1 MMEAAA
7 GACADLLME
16 CDEEECIWP
25 AASAEKR
32 EEEAKE
38 KHEGLQTAVE
48 EQMLSQPVRIIPIP
62 VQPVQSCSPTSSTGK
77 SAGAPLSF
85 MVNGQRVPLL
95 PGGGGAEL
103 KLRSHPQG
111 SVSGFTTVH
120 IPVTLTLHSP
130 SGTKHINTTAS
141 LSATV
146 SSSTHPAAS
155 AAPGPTPIITGVVSG
170 EAAQK
175 VLSNHNVKFTSSL
188 SRKRLKTLPSPKTTP
203 RHKLLRKGELRPV
216 APPDCPVCKSQYK
229 LITELRG
236 FMCLCSPAIAQSLQ
250 NLKRK
255 KKQPKHIR
263 RSRENKTSNKVS
275 RNRPGLSATSR
286 RLSDDLQFDQFSS
299 PVPPSRPLKE
309 EDQSGPP
316 PEPPHGKLVILV
328 EDFYYGS
335 APGQSSD
342 IPNLLSMKFSGPYRC
357 IHCAEM
363 LRNNIKL
370 MSHML
375 QHVPTMDSQTSCP
388 HCFRHF
394 TSPLRL
400 RGHLEAVHSQYES
413 TVTCRIC
420 ELAFRNEPAFLWHMK
435 TTHKPGEM
443 PYVCQVCDFRSSFY
457 SDVWSHFQQAHADTR
472 HLMCQYCL
480 RVLRSNA
487 CYQKHFARHQKKHV
501 LGCDKCRLRF
511 LYVKE
516 RVEHKVL
523 HHKTHVRPPQLSG
536 LKPGTKVTVR
546 TYSVVVGAGNEEL
559 VKTKKVAPCKVVDI
573 TSLPPAQTAPKRKT
587 VESLGPLLSS
597 LSPDRVSRPLQHCME
612 CLNLVPDLR
621 THFPSLVRCSLC
633 RFITC
638 CSTSYANHMIN
649 NHATCRKNPQYRT
662 IFQSEPRLSET
673 LKCDSC
679 TLSTCRGDVMAKHL
693 TERPEHTCITPTHT
707 ERSMI
712 GVEKH
717 NPYRVTSF
725 RGRSGTFV
733 PIHLLPSGPNSTQ
746 LSVKP
751 LTSPTPLCSPPAMTI
766 KILGSRPQPVKPS
779 VPSLSVPQLC
789 TILTALCHGVPQA
802 SIRYQVSPPTIQS
815 WIMQQLRLL
824 DLKEWAWKTDS
835 MAEWVLGRREQQLI
849 VAEDVLLLAAKRTLG
864 EDSLLLDCYT
874 WVVDF
879 MLRHDLGLQTCN
891 NNRLRSISDNSR
903 AFVQALCSKIQN
915 RDLPSRCFGCM
926 DELPVF
932 IDLDQFSKQN
942 LAAFQLFKSPEEK
955 PAFDIVLSA
964 LSDGSFLRPLLFFQ
978 GTVSPLPE
986 GFPDNVLLEAR
997 QEGFTEQDRLQIWV
1011 DKVWRPHA
1019 TAQLDHESLLMVD
1032 IHRGHVT
1039 TEFRDALTSTSTDV
1053 VFIPLG
1059 CCARLQPLDVC
1070 VVPVVRDFLQA
1081 RWIQLVCDGG
1091 LGTLGLDQLALTLAC
1106 WLSEVASTLSS
1117 QSFIMRRSFSV
1128 VCNLEEEEDG
1138 GGATWM
1144 IKALTDALIQPLD
1157 TTVPGTEKE
1166 PEHLELLLVTE
1177 ERKEDKDEHKEEETE
1192 VEIAELVKSLPALR
1206 QALEGDQD
1214 SLHVSRTTEPTPPPS
1229 SSSSPLT

>member
-1 MMEAAA
+1 MMETAA
-7 GACADLLME
+7 GGCTDLLME
-16 CDEEECIWP
+16 CDEEEYIWP
-25 AASAEKR
+25 ATSAERR
-32 EEEAKE
+32 EEEAEE
-38 KHEGLQTAVE
+38 KHEGWQAAVE
-48 EQMLSQPVRIIPIP
+48 EQISSQPVRIIPIP
-62 VQPVQSCSPTSSTGK
+62 AQPVESCSPTKASSTVK

-85 MVNGQRVPLL
+85 MVNGQQVPLL

-103 KLRSHPQG
+103 KLRSYPKG
-111 SVSGFTTVH
+111 SASGFTTVH

-130 SGTKHINTTAS
+130 SGIQHINTTAS

-146 SSSTHPAAS
+146 SSSTHSAAS
-155 AAPGPTPIITGVVSG
+155 GAPGPTPIITGVVSG

-175 VLSNHNVKFTSSL
+175 VLSNHNVNFTSSP
-188 SRKRLKTLPSPKTTP
+188 SQMRLKTPASPKTTP
-203 RHKLLRKGELRPV
+203 QHKLLRKGELRPV
-216 APPDCPVCKSQYK
+216 PPPDCPVCRSQYK

-250 NLKRK
+250 NLKQK
-255 KKQPKHIR
+255 KKQPKLTR

-286 RLSDDLQFDQFSS
+286 RSSDDLQLDQFSS
-299 PVPPSRPLKE
+299 PTPPFTAVKPLKE
-309 EDQSGPP
+309 EDQSGPL

-335 APGQSSD
+335 APGRSSD
-342 IPNLLSMKFSGPYRC
+342 IPEPLSKKFNGPYRC

-363 LRNNIKL
+363 LHNNIML

-375 QHVPTMDSQTSCP
+375 QHVSNMDSQTSCP

-394 TSPLRL
+394 TSLIRL
-400 RGHLEAVHSQYES
+400 QKHLEAVHSHYES

-420 ELAFRNEPAFLWHMK
+420 ELSFRSEPAFLWHMK

-443 PYVCQVCDFRSSFY
+443 PYICQVCDFRSSFY
-457 SDVWSHFQQAHADTR
+457 SDVWSHFQQAHADTKL
-472 HLMCQYCL
+472 LMCQYCL
-480 RVLRSNA
+480 RVLRSSP
-487 CYQKHFARHQKKHV
+487 CYQQHFARHQKKHV

-516 RVEHKVL
+516 RMEHGAL
-523 HHKTHVRPPQLSG
+523 HHRTHIRPPQLSG

-546 TYSVVVGAGNEEL
+546 TYSVVVGAANEEP
-559 VKTKKVAPCKVVDI
+559 VKMKKVAPCKVVDI
-573 TSLPPAQTAPKRKT
+573 SSPPPAQTIPRTRK

-597 LSPDRVSRPLQHCME
+597 LSPEIVSRPFQHCIE

-621 THFPSLVRCSLC
+621 NHFPSLVRCSLC

-649 NHATCRKNPQYRT
+649 NHATCRRNPQYLT
-662 IFQSEPRLSET
+662 IFQSGPRLSET
-673 LKCDSC
+673 LRCESC
-679 TLSTCRGDVMAKHL
+679 TFSTYSGDVMANHL
-693 TERPEHTCITPTHT
+693 TEKPEHTCIMSTTT
-707 ERSMI
+707 ERSVNE
-712 GVEKH
+712 VEKD
-717 NPYRVTSF
+717 NPYRVTSSS
-725 RGRSGTFV
+725 GQGGTFI

-746 LSVKP
+746 LSVKLLP
-751 LTSPTPLCSPPAMTI
+751 SPSPLCSPPAMTI
-766 KILGSRPQPVKPS
+766 KFLGSRSQPVKPS
-779 VPSLSVPQLC
+779 VPSLSMPQLC
-789 TILTALCHGVPQA
+789 TVLTALCHGVSRA
-802 SIRYQVSPPTIQS
+802 SLRYQVSPTTIQS
-815 WIMQQLRLL
+815 WIGQQLRLL
-824 DLKEWAWKTDS
+824 DLKEWSWKTDS
-835 MAEWVLGRREQQLI
+835 MAEWVLYRREQQLI
-849 VAEDVLLLAAKRTLG
+849 LGEDVLLLTAKRTLG
-864 EDSLLLDCYT
+864 EDSLLLDRYT
-874 WVVDF
+874 WIVDF

-891 NNRLRSISDNSR
+891 NNRLKSISDNSR

-915 RDLPSRCFGCM
+915 RDLPPRCFGCM

-932 IDLDQFSKQN
+932 INLDQFSKQN
-942 LAAFQLFKSPEEK
+942 LSAFQLFRSPEEK

-964 LSDGSFLRPLLFFQ
+964 LSDGSFLPPLLFFQ

-1011 DKVWRPHA
+1011 DKVWRPHM
-1019 TAQLDHESLLMVD
+1019 TSQLDHESLLMVD

-1039 TEFRDALTSTSTDV
+1039 NEFRDALTSASTDV
-1053 VFIPLG
+1053 IFIPLG

-1081 RWIQLVCDGG
+1081 RWIQLACDGG
-1091 LGTLGLDQLALTLAC
+1091 LGTLHLGQLALTLAC
-1106 WLSEVASTLSS
+1106 WLSEVASTLNS
-1117 QSFIMRRSFSV
+1117 QSVIMRRSFSL
-1128 VCNLEEEEDG
+1128 VCNLQQEEDG
-1138 GGATWM
+1138 QEATGM

-1157 TTVPGTEKE
+1157 TRVPQTEIE

-1177 ERKEDKDEHKEEETE
+1177 ERKEDKGEQKEEETE
-1192 VEIAELVKSLPALR
+1192 IEIPELVKSLPALCET
-1206 QALEGDQD
+1206 LEGDQD
-1214 SLHVSRTTEPTPPPS
+1214 SLHGFQDD
-1229 SSSSPLT
+1229 

>member
-1 MMEAAA
+1 
-7 GACADLLME
+7 
-16 CDEEECIWP
+16 
-25 AASAEKR
+25 
-32 EEEAKE
+32 
-38 KHEGLQTAVE
+38 
-48 EQMLSQPVRIIPIP
+48 
-62 VQPVQSCSPTSSTGK
+62 
-77 SAGAPLSF
+77 
-85 MVNGQRVPLL
+85 
-95 PGGGGAEL
+95 
-103 KLRSHPQG
+103 
-111 SVSGFTTVH
+111 
-120 IPVTLTLHSP
+120 
-130 SGTKHINTTAS
+130 
-141 LSATV
+141 
-146 SSSTHPAAS
+146 
-155 AAPGPTPIITGVVSG
+155 
-170 EAAQK
+170 
-175 VLSNHNVKFTSSL
+175 
-188 SRKRLKTLPSPKTTP
+188 
-203 RHKLLRKGELRPV
+203 GELRPV

-236 FMCLCSPAIAQSLQ
+236 FMCVSPADTPTTPVPLTSHSLT
-250 NLKRK
+250 
-255 KKQPKHIR
+255 PPTKH
-263 RSRENKTSNKVS
+263 
-275 RNRPGLSATSR
+275 PL
-286 RLSDDLQFDQFSS
+286 
-299 PVPPSRPLKE
+299 PPSRFLFIE

-316 PEPPHGKLVILV
+316 PEPPQGKLVILV

-370 MSHML
+370 MNHML

-400 RGHLEAVHSQYES
+400 QGHLEAVHSQYES

-536 LKPGTKVTVR
+536 LKPGTKVHLT
-546 TYSVVVGAGNEEL
+546 
-559 VKTKKVAPCKVVDI
+559 C
-573 TSLPPAQTAPKRKT
+573 PPLTCPPLT
-587 VESLGPLLSS
+587 CPPLTLESLGPLTSHIS
-597 LSPDRVSRPLQHCME
+597 LSLFLYFRVSRPLQHCME

-638 CSTSYANHMIN
+638 CSTSYANHMIKYVC
-649 NHATCRKNPQYRT
+649 TQ
-662 IFQSEPRLSET
+662 T

-707 ERSMI
+707 GSAHTGGQLINFSAAMLLLNIKMTRLNLYMIVKSLWGGVAPSSRS
-712 GVEKH
+712 
-717 NPYRVTSF
+717 TSSPL
-725 RGRSGTFV
+725 GRT
-733 PIHLLPSGPNSTQ
+733 PPSCPS
-746 LSVKP
+746 
-751 LTSPTPLCSPPAMTI
+751 SPSPPPPPLLSTRHDHQDPGVPPTTCEGETLLMHFNPDI
-766 KILGSRPQPVKPS
+766 GGDDDDGYNDGVVLPPQPS

-874 WVVDF
+874 WIVDF

-891 NNRLRSISDNSR
+891 NNRLRITGYL
-903 AFVQALCSKIQN
+903 AQTKIFVCFVLFQIQN

-997 QEGFTEQDRLQIWV
+997 QEVSSSHCWSCDILFDLSLLSPQ
-1011 DKVWRPHA
+1011 VWRPHA

-1070 VVPVVRDFLQA
+1070 VVPVVRDFLQVLLPVPVY
-1081 RWIQLVCDGG
+1081 QS
-1091 LGTLGLDQLALTLAC
+1091 ALSHLYYLFYISLRFC
-1106 WLSEVASTLSS
+1106 VSYVS
-1117 QSFIMRRSFSV
+1117 Q
-1128 VCNLEEEEDG
+1128 
-1138 GGATWM
+1138 
-1144 IKALTDALIQPLD
+1144 
-1157 TTVPGTEKE
+1157 
-1166 PEHLELLLVTE
+1166 
-1177 ERKEDKDEHKEEETE
+1177 TE

-1214 SLHVSRTTEPTPPPS
+1214 SLHVSRMTEPTPPPS

>member
-1 MMEAAA
+1 
-7 GACADLLME
+7 
-16 CDEEECIWP
+16 
-25 AASAEKR
+25 
-32 EEEAKE
+32 
-38 KHEGLQTAVE
+38 
-48 EQMLSQPVRIIPIP
+48 
-62 VQPVQSCSPTSSTGK
+62 
-77 SAGAPLSF
+77 
-85 MVNGQRVPLL
+85 
-95 PGGGGAEL
+95 
-103 KLRSHPQG
+103 QG

-155 AAPGPTPIITGVVSG
+155 AAPGPTPIITGRPQP
-170 EAAQK
+170 AAEGDT
-175 VLSNHNVKFTSSL
+175 V
-188 SRKRLKTLPSPKTTP
+188 R
-203 RHKLLRKGELRPV
+203 
-216 APPDCPVCKSQYK
+216 C
-229 LITELRG
+229 G
-236 FMCLCSPAIAQSLQ
+236 F
-250 NLKRK
+250 
-255 KKQPKHIR
+255 
-263 RSRENKTSNKVS
+263 
-275 RNRPGLSATSR
+275 SR

-316 PEPPHGKLVILV
+316 PEPPQGKLVILV

-370 MSHML
+370 MNHML

-400 RGHLEAVHSQYES
+400 QGHLEAVHSQYES

-536 LKPGTKVTVR
+536 LKPGTKVHLTCPPLTCPPL
-546 TYSVVVGAGNEEL
+546 TY
-559 VKTKKVAPCKVVDI
+559 I

-587 VESLGPLLSS
+587 VESLGPLL
-597 LSPDRVSRPLQHCME
+597 VSRPLQHCME

-638 CSTSYANHMIN
+638 CSTSYANHMIKYVCTQTN
-649 NHATCRKNPQYRT
+649 LLCVC
-662 IFQSEPRLSET
+662 FRLSET

-707 ERSMI
+707 GSAHTGGQLINFSAAMLLLNIKMTRLNLYMI
-712 GVEKH
+712 VKSLYPGVPPTTCEGETLLMH
-717 NPYRVTSF
+717 FNPDIGGDDDDGYNDGV
-725 RGRSGTFV
+725 V
-733 PIHLLPSGPNSTQ
+733 LP
-746 LSVKP
+746 
-751 LTSPTPLCSPPAMTI
+751 
-766 KILGSRPQPVKPS
+766 PQPS

-874 WVVDF
+874 WIVDF

-903 AFVQALCSKIQN
+903 AFVQALCSKVNIQN

-1070 VVPVVRDFLQA
+1070 VVPVVRDFLQVLLPVPVY
-1081 RWIQLVCDGG
+1081 QS
-1091 LGTLGLDQLALTLAC
+1091 ALSHLYYLFYISLRFCVSYVSQVSPPSPASHLTH
-1106 WLSEVASTLSS
+1106 LSQMSNLSHLCYLS
-1117 QSFIMRRSFSV
+1117 HPSCVSHLLHLSYFPQVLPHSPV
-1128 VCNLEEEEDG
+1128 
-1138 GGATWM
+1138 
-1144 IKALTDALIQPLD
+1144 QPLPPD
-1157 TTVPGTEKE
+1157 P
-1166 PEHLELLLVTE
+1166 LV
-1177 ERKEDKDEHKEEETE
+1177 
-1192 VEIAELVKSLPALR
+1192 
-1206 QALEGDQD
+1206 
-1214 SLHVSRTTEPTPPPS
+1214 
-1229 SSSSPLT
+1229 

>member
-1 MMEAAA
+1 MMEAVAE
-7 GACADLLME
+7 GCADLLME
-16 CDEEECIWP
+16 CDEEEYIWP
-25 AASAEKR
+25 EASAER
-32 EEEAKE
+32 HEEEAKE
-38 KHEGLQTAVE
+38 KHEGWQTAVE
-48 EQMLSQPVRIIPIP
+48 EQMSSQPIRIIPIP
-62 VQPVQSCSPTSSTGK
+62 VQSVTSCSPTKASSTVK
-77 SAGAPLSF
+77 SAGVPLSF

-103 KLRSHPQG
+103 KLHCNPKG
-111 SVSGFTTVH
+111 SASGFTTVH

-130 SGTKHINTTAS
+130 SGTQHINTTAA

-146 SSSTHPAAS
+146 GSSTHPAAP
-155 AAPGPTPIITGVVSG
+155 ATPGPTPIITGVVSG

-175 VLSNHNVKFTSSL
+175 VLSNHNVNFTSSP
-188 SRKRLKTLPSPKTTP
+188 SRMGLKTPSSPKTAP
-203 RHKLLRKGELRPV
+203 RQKLLRKGELHPV
-216 APPDCPVCKSQYK
+216 APPDCSVCKSQYK

-236 FMCLCSPAIAQSLQ
+236 FMCLCSPAIAQSLR
-250 NLKRK
+250 NLKQK

-263 RSRENKTSNKVS
+263 RSRENKTSHKVS
-275 RNRPGLSATSR
+275 RSRPGLSATSR
-286 RLSDDLQFDQFSS
+286 RSSDDLSLDQFSS
-299 PVPPSRPLKE
+299 PTPSFTPVMPVKE

-335 APGQSSD
+335 TPGRSAD
-342 IPNLLSMKFSGPYRC
+342 IPHPLSRKFSGPYRC

-363 LRNNIKL
+363 LHNNIKL

-375 QHVPTMDSQTSCP
+375 QHVSTMDSQTSCP

-394 TSPLRL
+394 ASPLRL
-400 RGHLEAVHSQYES
+400 QDHLEAVHSHNES

-420 ELAFRNEPAFLWHMK
+420 ELAFKNEPAFLWHMK

-480 RVLRSNA
+480 RVLRSNS
-487 CYQKHFARHQKKHV
+487 CYQQHFARHQKKYV

-511 LYVKE
+511 LYVNE
-516 RVEHKVL
+516 RVEHKAL
-523 HHKTHVRPPQLSG
+523 HHRTHVRPPQLSG

-559 VKTKKVAPCKVVDI
+559 VKKKKVAPCKVVDI
-573 TSLPPAQTAPKRKT
+573 NSPPPAQTAPKRKK

-649 NHATCRKNPQYRT
+649 NHATCRKNPQYLT
-662 IFQSEPRLSET
+662 IFRSELRLSET

-679 TLSTCRGDVMAKHL
+679 TLSTCRGDVMANHL
-693 TERPEHTCITPTHT
+693 TEKPEHTCITSTQT
-707 ERSMI
+707 ERSMN
-712 GVEKH
+712 GVETH
-717 NPYRVTSF
+717 NPNRMTSF
-725 RGRSGTFV
+725 RGQGGTFI

-751 LTSPTPLCSPPAMTI
+751 LTSPSALCSPPAMTI
-766 KILGSRPQPVKPS
+766 KILGSRPQPTKPS
-779 VPSLSVPQLC
+779 APSLSMPQLC
-789 TILTALCHGVPQA
+789 TILAALCQGVSQA
-802 SIRYQVSPPTIQS
+802 SLRYQVTPATIQS
-815 WIMQQLRLL
+815 WIRQQLRLL
-824 DLKEWAWKTDS
+824 DLKEWTWKTDS

-874 WVVDF
+874 WIVDF

-903 AFVQALCSKIQN
+903 AFVQTLCSKLQN
-915 RDLPSRCFGCM
+915 RDLPPRCFGCM

-932 IDLDQFSKQN
+932 IDRDRFSKQN
-942 LAAFQLFKSPEEK
+942 LSAFQLFQSPEDK

-964 LSDGSFLRPLLFFQ
+964 LSDGSLLPPLLFFQ

-997 QEGFTEQDRLQIWV
+997 QEGFTEQERLQIWV
-1011 DKVWRPHA
+1011 KKVWRPH
-1019 TAQLDHESLLMVD
+1019 TSSQLDHESLLMLD

-1039 TEFRDALTSTSTDV
+1039 TEFREALTSTSTDII
-1053 VFIPLG
+1053 FIPLG
-1059 CCARLQPLDVC
+1059 CCSRLQPLDVC
-1070 VVPVVRDFLQA
+1070 VAPVVRDFLQA

-1091 LGTLGLDQLALTLAC
+1091 LDTLGLDQLALTLAC
-1106 WLSEVASTLSS
+1106 WLSEVASTLNS
-1117 QSFIMRRSFSV
+1117 QSIIMRRSFSL
-1128 VCNLEEEEDG
+1128 VCNLQQQEDG
-1138 GGATWM
+1138 GEATRM
-1144 IKALTDALIQPLD
+1144 ISALTDALIQPPD
-1157 TTVPGTEKE
+1157 TTVPATEME

-1177 ERKEDKDEHKEEETE
+1177 ERKEDKGKEEEAE
-1192 VEIAELVKSLPALR
+1192 IEIAELVKSLPALH

-1214 SLHVSRTTEPTPPPS
+1214 SLHGFQDD
-1229 SSSSPLT
+1229 